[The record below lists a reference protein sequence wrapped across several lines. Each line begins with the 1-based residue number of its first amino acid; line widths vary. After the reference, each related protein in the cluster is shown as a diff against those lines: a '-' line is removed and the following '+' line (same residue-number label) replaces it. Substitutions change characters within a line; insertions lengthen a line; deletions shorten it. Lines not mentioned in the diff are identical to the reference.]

1 MLVLS
6 RKINESIV
14 IDGRITI
21 NVLRLEGDV
30 VKLGVTAPAE
40 IPVLRK
46 ELYDEI
52 LSSNRG
58 AAGFNRADLQRIF
71 NHKRPINSPV
81 PSQAATVL
89 ENTKTAEPCS

>member
-14 IDGRITI
+14 IDGRIII
-21 NVLRLEGDV
+21 NVLRMEGDV

-58 AAGFNRADLQRIF
+58 AAGFNRADFQRIF
-71 NHKRPINSPV
+71 NNKPVNSPASSSPASV
-81 PSQAATVL
+81 P
-89 ENTKTAEPCS
+89 ENTNSAEPCS